1 MFHVKHYRKEKMKT
15 DFIDTDY
22 LLELSYLQYLLYQD
36 NYYTLEEY
44 KQVRKLVKK
53 LIKLLERGKNQW

>member
-1 MFHVKHYRKEKMKT
+1 MFHVKHYRKDIMKT

-22 LLELSYLQYLLYQD
+22 LMELSYLQYLLYQD

-44 KQVRKLVKK
+44 KQVRKLLKK
-53 LIKLLERGKNQW
+53 LIKLLERGKNKW